1 MLGYTLREVKIMPT
15 KNNNVTKLY
24 MLLGVL
30 FTTCLLI
37 SNIVANRMFQVGP
50 WSMTAAV
57 VVFPLSYIISD
68 VIAEVY
74 GFKAARRV
82 MWFGFAMNALMVL
95 LFTLVNLLPAPVW
108 FEDAESYKIVL
119 GSAPRM
125 FAASMLAYLFGSWIN
140 AMVLSKMKVKAEGK
154 GFGLRA
160 IISTLFGEAVD
171 SLIFIPIGFLGKLPF
186 VDMLQMMILQIAFKT
201 VYEIIILPVT
211 TLVVKKVKA
220 YDQVDT
226 IDYDESYGLF
236 G

>member
-1 MLGYTLREVKIMPT
+1 MKT
-15 KNNNVTKLY
+15 KKASVTKLY

-119 GSAPRM
+119 KKD
-125 FAASMLAYLFGSWIN
+125 YQ
-140 AMVLSKMKVKAEGK
+140 
-154 GFGLRA
+154 
-160 IISTLFGEAVD
+160 IIVV
-171 SLIFIPIGFLGKLPF
+171 FL
-186 VDMLQMMILQIAFKT
+186 
-201 VYEIIILPVT
+201 
-211 TLVVKKVKA
+211 
-220 YDQVDT
+220 
-226 IDYDESYGLF
+226 
-236 G
+236 

>member
-1 MLGYTLREVKIMPT
+1 MPT

>member
-1 MLGYTLREVKIMPT
+1 MPT

-37 SNIVANRMFQVGP
+37 SNIVANRMFQIGP

-74 GFKAARRV
+74 GFKAARSV

-95 LFTLVNLLPAPVW
+95 LFAFVNLLPAPVW
-108 FEDAESYKIVL
+108 FEDAKSYKIVL

-125 FAASMLAYLFGSWIN
+125 FIASMLAYLFGSWIN

-160 IISTLFGEAVD
+160 IISTLFGETVD

-186 VDMLQMMILQIAFKT
+186 VDMLQMMILQIVFKT

-211 TLVVKKVKA
+211 TFVVKKVKA

>member
-1 MLGYTLREVKIMPT
+1 MKT
-15 KNNNVTKLY
+15 KKASVTKLY

-160 IISTLFGEAVD
+160 IISTLFGETVD

-186 VDMLQMMILQIAFKT
+186 VDMLQMMILQIVFKT

-211 TLVVKKVKA
+211 TFVVKKEIGRAHV
-220 YDQVDT
+220 
-226 IDYDESYGLF
+226 
-236 G
+236 

>member
-1 MLGYTLREVKIMPT
+1 MPT

-160 IISTLFGEAVD
+160 IISTLFGEVVD